1 MTGSGWRTTGGDGAR
16 ALRSCSCCTA
26 GRVTGPITVRS
37 FRWSRPP
44 PTSSFPTRAELID
57 GKPDAV
63 RAYLRHF
70 WSHWSGPGYEP
81 TESHL
86 DHLLSVYGQPGAFA
100 ASIAWYRAGGATV
113 AVSLA
118 ERVPDVDNRIAV
130 PTTVPWPDHDP
141 LFRFEWSDRIG
152 SFFTAATLRRLHG
165 AGHFTPLERPQDFAA
180 AVTAA
185 AAAGRG

>member
-16 ALRSCSCCTA
+16 ALRSCSCRTA
-26 GRVTGPITVRS
+26 GRGTGPITVRS

-81 TESHL
+81 AAEWRLL
-86 DHLLSVYGQPGAFA
+86 DFA
-100 ASIAWYRAGGATV
+100 
-113 AVSLA
+113 
-118 ERVPDVDNRIAV
+118 
-130 PTTVPWPDHDP
+130 HDP
-141 LFRFEWSDRIG
+141 SLRELLGVTSMQARLESRGWDNQGNG
-152 SFFTAATLRRLHG
+152 STMAALVKRGLVVHGERRPRSPACG
-165 AGHFTPLERPQDFAA
+165 TTCCGSS
-180 AVTAA
+180 
-185 AAAGRG
+185 